1 MNEVTL
7 PGADLSAPDVGAMMQ
22 ALAQQNPTLAWFAQM
37 LQAQRQASEA
47 PVEPG
52 EEELLRDALT
62 QAELRAQKLERIV
75 RRLAAELEDAHA
87 RLADLAAAFG
97 ACGLCWGD
105 DAHCPSC
112 RGRGKPG
119 RFAPDQELRQR
130 LFAKP
135 SPVPAASRIS
145 TPNDPSAGLT

>member
-1 MNEVTL
+1 MHEIGF
-7 PGADLSAPDVGAMMQ
+7 PGAPADVDALMQ
-22 ALAQQNPTLAWFAQM
+22 NFAQQNPTLAWVAQM
-37 LQAQRQASEA
+37 LQAQRQNTEA
-47 PVEPG
+47 PVIDDG
-52 EEELLRDALT
+52 ET
-62 QAELRAQKLERIV
+62 QALREALADSEQRAQKLERIA
-75 RRLAAELEDAHA
+75 RRLAAELEGATT

-105 DAHCPSC
+105 DPRCPSC

-135 SPVPAASRIS
+135 SPPPVASRNS
-145 TPNDPSAGLT
+145 TPIDPNPGLT

>member
-1 MNEVTL
+1 MHELSL
-7 PGADLSAPDVGAMMQ
+7 PGAPADVDALMQ
-22 ALAQQNPTLAWFAQM
+22 SFAQQNPTLAWVAQM
-37 LQAQRQASEA
+37 LQAQRQNSEA
-47 PVEPG
+47 LPVDDAESQA
-52 EEELLRDALT
+52 LREALADSE
-62 QAELRAQKLERIV
+62 QRAQKLERIA
-75 RRLAAELEDAHA
+75 RRLSAELEAANA

-105 DAHCPSC
+105 DSRCPSC

-135 SPVPAASRIS
+135 SSAPVASRIS
-145 TPNDPSAGLT
+145 TPIDPNAGLT